1 MRPPGKERAIARTDV
16 VVVGAGVH
24 GAAAAFHLARRGAS
38 VTLVERTAPAGGPTG
53 RSSAICRAYYT
64 NTFLATCARDSIA
77 MLEGFETLTGVD
89 AGFRR
94 TGFLYLHARA
104 DEGAARASVERLR
117 GLGLDVAVLEPPEL
131 AARAT
136 GFDLGDVGV
145 AAFEANAGYADPHA
159 TTDGLVRGAIAAG
172 AEPRFGRAV
181 TALAALGGGCL
192 VTLDDGERLESAAV
206 LVAAGPWTGPL
217 VAQVGVDLPLTVERH
232 VVATFA
238 WGRADPAPAH
248 GDLAAGAY
256 YFRPEG
262 EELFL
267 MGPVLPEP
275 EADPDDFDERI
286 RSDEVERLASAVTRR
301 VPRLAGAEARGGWAS
316 LYDVSPDWQPVIGQ
330 VAPGVFVDAGTSG
343 HGFKLAPALGGHV
356 AAMVLGDEVPGDLAA
371 FDPSRFAAG
380 RTLDAGYGGARILG

>member
-1 MRPPGKERAIARTDV
+1 MAKTDAV
-16 VVVGAGVH
+16 VIGAGVH

-38 VTLVERTAPAGGPTG
+38 VTIVERTTAPAGGPTG

-64 NTFLATCARDSIA
+64 NEFLATCARDSIA
-77 MLEGFETLTGVD
+77 MLERFQALTGVD

-94 TGFLYLHARA
+94 TGFVYLHPPEDDASV
-104 DEGAARASVERLR
+104 RASVERLR
-117 GLGLDVAVLEPPEL
+117 ALGLDVAVLGPEGV
-131 AARAT
+131 AERAS

-145 AAFEANAGYADPHA
+145 VAFEANAGYADPHA

-172 AEPRFGRAV
+172 ADPRFGHTV
-181 TALAALGGGCL
+181 TALASEDDGCV
-192 VTLDDGERLESAAV
+192 VTLDDGERLDARSV

-217 VAQVGVDLPLTVERH
+217 LARIGVNLPLRVERH

-238 WGRADPAPAH
+238 WGAAEPVPAH

-275 EADPDDFDERI
+275 KADPDDFDERI
-286 RSDEVERLASAVTRR
+286 RPEEVERLASAATRR
-301 VPRLAGAEARGGWAS
+301 VPRLERAEARGGWAS
-316 LYDVSPDWQPVIGQ
+316 LYDVSPDWQPVIGR

-356 AAMVLGDEVPGDLAA
+356 AAMVLGDDVPSGLAA
-371 FDPSRFAAG
+371 FDPFRFAAG
-380 RTLDAGYGGARILG
+380 HALSAGYGEARILG